1 MLNKQDIINILNEKQ
16 YPKKEY
22 WITSGAAL
30 VIYGVKMETMD
41 IDLGCTTF
49 LADLLIEKGM
59 PWRVA
64 GDGTRIISVK
74 DDIELLENWCGDE
87 IIEVH
92 GFSVSSLD
100 SIRREKVKLDRPK
113 DWVDITLID
122 DFVSLMKK

>member
-1 MLNKQDIINILNEKQ
+1 M
-16 YPKKEY
+16 
-22 WITSGAAL
+22 
-30 VIYGVKMETMD
+30 IYGVKKETRD
-41 IDLGCTTF
+41 IDLGCTAS
-49 LADLLIEKGM
+49 LADLFIEKGM

-64 GDGTRIISVK
+64 GDGTRIISAQ
-74 DDIELLENWCGDE
+74 DDIELLENWCGDD
-87 IIEVH
+87 IVALH